1 MQHWALTDAGVV
13 RAQNQDAYRV
23 EKLDR
28 NTFLCVVC
36 DGMGGAKSGDVASA
50 LAADTFIQ
58 TVKQSRTGNMNQAE
72 LATILQSALD
82 FANRTV
88 YNQAMQR
95 EEYAG
100 MGTTLVA
107 LLLQGKQATLLNVGD
122 SRGYL
127 VNEAGI
133 EQITRDH
140 SFVQYMIDRG
150 ELTPEAAKNHPEKN
164 VITRAVGTD
173 AYVQGDIFYHDVK
186 PGDHFLLCTD
196 GLTNLM
202 DDREIL
208 FEVAYEEKKEQC
220 CQRLVDLAKKRGAPD
235 NVTCVLVSV

>member
-1 MQHWALTDAGVV
+1 MQHWALTDTGVV
-13 RAQNQDAYRV
+13 RTQNQDTYRA
-23 EKLDR
+23 EQLDR

-50 LAADTFIQ
+50 LAAETFME
-58 TVKQSRTGNMNQAE
+58 TVKQSRKGNMNQAE
-72 LATILQSALD
+72 LASMFQSALD
-82 FANRTV
+82 FANLTV
-88 YNQAMQR
+88 YNQAMQT

-107 LLLQGKQATLLNVGD
+107 LMIQGKQAILLNVGD

-127 VNEAGI
+127 VNEAEI
-133 EQITRDH
+133 EQITEDH
-140 SFVQYMIDRG
+140 SLVQLMITRG
-150 ELTPEAAKNHPEKN
+150 ELTPEEARNHPERN

-173 AYVQGDIFYHDVK
+173 DYVQGDIFCREVK
-186 PGDHFLLCTD
+186 TGDHFLLCTD